1 MLGGIHLMQS
11 HVDLILI
18 KWRHQ
23 SKKTDT
29 EVFTKYLSEGYWI
42 VRRTNRFWSGNF
54 TDQTVEQVLMITI
67 KSRGGLSHGR
77 GVTLSTQSKVV
88 NTITHIIPIS
98 VSLEV
103 FSGINNTR
111 QYKNTRVCISTGTVA
126 PKVANVDSAVELG
139 EVADNVLIGY
149 IHLGCKQ

>member
-1 MLGGIHLMQS
+1 
-11 HVDLILI
+11 
-18 KWRHQ
+18 
-23 SKKTDT
+23 
-29 EVFTKYLSEGYWI
+29 
-42 VRRTNRFWSGNF
+42 
-54 TDQTVEQVLMITI
+54 MITI

-111 QYKNTRVCISTGTVA
+111 QYKNTLVCISTGIVA

-139 EVADNVLIGY
+139 EVADNVFIGY